1 MRRDICTERAQ
12 RGMVLLESLVG
23 MLILLL
29 VVAATLTAMA
39 HGARRT
45 HENNLR
51 AAVVDQLR
59 AAMTG
64 TGVALCGADLP
75 LAAAQHS
82 LAATVS
88 CEPYAGVSVSFPG
101 VAGAV
106 TVDVPPERA
115 QRVSA
120 MANSPVVGGALT
132 VSSH

>member
-1 MRRDICTERAQ
+1 MRASTSTERAQ

-64 TGVALCGADLP
+64 TGVALCGTSVSIT
-75 LAAAQHS
+75 AAQHS
-82 LAATVS
+82 LTATVS
-88 CEPYAGVSVSFPG
+88 CEPYAGVSISFPG
-101 VAGAV
+101 VAGAIS
-106 TVDVPPERA
+106 VDVAPERA
-115 QRVSA
+115 QKVTA
-120 MANSPVVGGALT
+120 VANSPVVGGALT